1 MLSLSD
7 SNYNAT
13 VSEAKQKIS
22 LLDHIPTEQFLV
34 LYGLLRNQ
42 IQEVSKTFH
51 SKNNNGATV
60 DIVEQILIGMRAHY
74 SEFAVT
80 CLQVIYMPVSNIDSE
95 RAISAYGDVLS
106 IKRCKLK
113 ADNTEIMVRMYFG
126 DDADKDNIDD
136 NNNY

>member
-1 MLSLSD
+1 MLKKEFKLSVPLLYKNLKIFWMKIQLNPSLKLLRHYSTLLKCYLSD

-80 CLQVIYMPVSNIDSE
+80 CLQVIYMPV
-95 RAISAYGDVLS
+95 
-106 IKRCKLK
+106 
-113 ADNTEIMVRMYFG
+113 
-126 DDADKDNIDD
+126 
-136 NNNY
+136 